1 MAGFETG
8 KALQWGA
15 FFVVWLFAGLVQA
28 DACRMPGE
36 AVPVHSRTV
45 FDGDTLELADGRRVR
60 LIGVNAPEVG
70 RQGKPSEPFARAAEQ
85 RLRELTG
92 DGSLYLVQGQEPR
105 DRYGRTLAYLFDA
118 RGRSIEA
125 QLLAEGLGFAIA
137 VPPNLRLVACH
148 VAAEQSARSA
158 GRGLWAGSP
167 VTEAARLSRGGFQ
180 VIRGTVHAVD
190 KAGSFWWL
198 ELDGDAVLRIH
209 HEDRDVL
216 PAAAPGGMIGQTI
229 EARGWV
235 IDRQGQRSVRAG
247 RSRYMLPIRHA
258 SMLRKAD

>member
-1 MAGFETG
+1 MAGFEVR

-15 FFVVWLFAGLVQA
+15 FFVVWLSAGLAQA
-28 DACRMPGE
+28 DACGMPGE

-60 LIGVNAPEVG
+60 LIGINAPEVG
-70 RQGKPSEPFARAAEQ
+70 RKGKPSEPFARAAEQ
-85 RLRELTG
+85 RLRELTSG
-92 DGSLYLVQGQEPR
+92 GSLYLVPGEEPR
-105 DRYGRTLAYLFDA
+105 DRYGRTLAHLFDA

-125 QLLAEGLGFAIA
+125 QLLTEGLGFAIA

-158 GRGLWAGSP
+158 ARGLWAGSP
-167 VTEAARLSRGGFQ
+167 VTEAAKLSRGGFQ
-180 VIRGTVHAVD
+180 IVRGTVRTVD
-190 KAGSFWWL
+190 KAGRFWWL
-198 ELDGDAVLRIH
+198 ALDGDAVLRIH
-209 HEDRDVL
+209 HEDQDVL
-216 PAAAPGGMIGQTI
+216 PGGTPGGIIGQTI

-235 IDRQGQRSVRAG
+235 IDRLGERSMKAG
-247 RSRYMLPIRHA
+247 HSRYMLPIRHA